1 MKLSQFAPIIAG
13 VTILLASACNNGEE
27 QQKKFNAQMD
37 SVKSVMASRDSS
49 ISEFLT
55 SFNEIESNI
64 DSVAIKQNIIS
75 SDVSKQK
82 GELKANVKEHINDQI
97 AAINAFLEQNRQKI
111 ESLNGKLKK
120 YQLNI
125 HQFEKMITTLNNQIT
140 QKNAELDSL
149 NMQLNQA
156 NAQVAQLKTSV
167 DTLSHTNSAQS
178 ETIANQTATMHT
190 AYYIVGKSK
199 DLQEMKIIDKK
210 GGVLGIGKTSKVNGD
225 VNPTNFTKIDYTQ
238 TMTIPINSKKAM
250 VVSSHPSDSYTLD
263 KDSDD
268 KYTNLRITNAERFW
282 STSKYLVVVNN

>member
-1 MKLSQFAPIIAG
+1 MKAQFAPIIAG
-13 VTILLASACNNGEE
+13 VMILFGSACNNNEE
-27 QQKKFNAQMD
+27 AQKKFDQKMD
-37 SVKSVMASRDSS
+37 SVHNLMASRDSS

-82 GELKANVKEHINDQI
+82 GELKANVKEHINEQI
-97 AAINAFLEQNRQKI
+97 AAINDFLEQNRKKI

-120 YQLNI
+120 YSLNI
-125 HQFEKMITTLNNQIT
+125 RQFEKMISSLNEQIT

-149 NMQLNQA
+149 NAQLNQA

-167 DTLSHTNSAQS
+167 DTLTHTNGTQS
-178 ETIANQTATMHT
+178 EMIASQTAAMHT
-190 AYYIVGKSK
+190 AYYVVGKSK
-199 DLQEMKIIDKK
+199 DLEEMKIIDKK
-210 GGVLGIGKTSKVNGD
+210 GGVLGIGKTSKINGD
-225 VNPTNFTKIDYTQ
+225 VNPNNFTKIDYTQ
-238 TMTIPINSKKAM
+238 VTTIPINSKKAT

-268 KYTNLRITNAERFW
+268 KYTDLRITNAEKFW